1 MDSQRLTSFFT
12 TSHPRTT
19 LEVVSSVP
27 PLIPEQRHQEILRL
41 LRSAGVLSIRHIV
54 DLLGVSHMTVRRDI
68 AALEE
73 AGQVVSVQGGVR
85 LNEWT
90 GTEPPRERASRAGLE
105 LPRKRAIAELAAEL
119 VHDDMVV
126 FLDAGTTCEAVVPF
140 LATRRG
146 LTVVTNDFFAVTT
159 LLEYPGIET
168 IHTGGVVDVSSGS
181 SSGSLAAATL
191 GSISLDLLFL
201 STGTWDLAHGVT
213 TPVTDKVVLKQAAM
227 AAASACVLLADSTK
241 FGTFERFKVCS
252 LDAVDTIVSD
262 SDISLEALAS
272 LTDRGLD
279 IRLAD
284 V

>member
-1 MDSQRLTSFFT
+1 MSTA
-12 TSHPRTT
+12 
-19 LEVVSSVP
+19 P

-73 AGQVVSVQGGVR
+73 GGQVVSVQGGVR
-85 LNEWT
+85 LSEWK
-90 GTEPPRERASRAGLE
+90 GSEPPRERASRAGLE
-105 LPRKRAIAELAAEL
+105 LPRKRAIAELAATL
-119 VHDDMVV
+119 VQDDMVV

-146 LTVVTNDFFAVTT
+146 LTVVTNDFFVVTT
-159 LLEYPGIET
+159 LLDYPSIET

-191 GSISLDLLFL
+191 GSISLDLAFL

-213 TPVTDKVVLKQAAM
+213 TPATDKVVLKKAAM
-227 AAASACVLLADSTK
+227 AAASSCVLLADSTK
-241 FGTFERFKVCS
+241 FGTFERFKVAP
-252 LDAVDTIVSD
+252 LDALD
-262 SDISLEALAS
+262 SVVTDADLRLDARAS
-272 LTDRGLD
+272 LNDLGLEL
-279 IRLAD
+279 RLAQPAQ
-284 V
+284 